1 MSWVNAAL
9 VAMAATAA
17 VGLWL
22 VRPPPRLP
30 AVAVTLPPDLQAWRD
45 AREAGIRPDVA
56 AQLVWAGT
64 PGQQTEWAVVYLHGF
79 SASPAETRPLAET
92 VAAGLGANLFVT
104 RLQGHG
110 QDGAALA
117 RATLSGW
124 WRDTA
129 EALKVGG
136 RLGHRV
142 LVIGTSTG
150 ATLAAAAA
158 RDPRLA
164 PGIDAVVLISG
175 NFGLRAGA
183 ARLFDLPLARY
194 WLPWIAGRDRC
205 FQIRNAA
212 HAAGWTSCYP
222 LTAVAPMMALLRHA
236 RSGDFGQA
244 QAPAMFIAARSDRV
258 VDPSAAARVAQ
269 SWGGPVRIEWVR
281 PGPGDDPD
289 HHVIAGAALSPALT
303 APVARLI
310 VEWIAGQGGWRPA
323 AEARGQNRSV

>member
-1 MSWVNAAL
+1 MCWASAAL
-9 VAMAATAA
+9 VLIVAAA

-22 VRPPPRLP
+22 LSPPPRLP
-30 AVAVTLPPDLQAWRD
+30 SAAVTLPPDLQAWRD
-45 AREAGIRPDVA
+45 AREAGIRPEVA
-56 AQLVWAGT
+56 AQLIWAGA
-64 PGQQTEWAVVYLHGF
+64 PDQRTEWAVVYLHGF

-92 VAAGLGANLFVT
+92 VAAALGANLFVT
-104 RLQGHG
+104 RLEGHG
-110 QDGAALA
+110 QDGAALGQ
-117 RATLSGW
+117 ATLTGW

-129 EALKVGG
+129 EALAVGR
-136 RLGHRV
+136 RLGRRV

-150 ATLAAAAA
+150 ATLAAEAA
-158 RDPRLA
+158 RDPGLA

-205 FQIRNAA
+205 FQTRNAA

-222 LTAVAPMMALLRHA
+222 LAAVAPMMGLLRRT
-236 RSGDFGQA
+236 RSGNFGQA
-244 QAPAMFIAARSDRV
+244 RAPALFIAARSDRI
-258 VDPSAAARVAQ
+258 VDPSAGARVAR
-269 SWGGPVRIEWVR
+269 SWGGPLRMEWIR

-289 HHVIAGAALSPALT
+289 HHVIAGTALSPALT

-310 VEWIAGQGGWRPA
+310 VEWIAGQAGLAPR
-323 AEARGQNRSV
+323 R